1 MPTNTNG
8 VLRLRPRINITR
20 GYAGNEPHSITRSEA
35 LDSSAIDGSTSAKSI
50 YSGQPIAFN
59 GATGLWEPITY
70 ATDAAANART
80 AVSAVHFAFHDW
92 NDTDVQSCDKLL
104 GFSVLGKFEI
114 ETPWVDITTGTDL
127 AVGDAVGIKVQT
139 QADST
144 ATAILAKVDYTNAT
158 SHNTTPQI
166 GIVTEIRDLG
176 VGGHTA
182 GTYGTKYSGNAR
194 GGVATTSGTIPED
207 STADS
212 WNSGDS
218 SLAMKIVKF
227 VTQI

>member
-8 VLRLRPRINITR
+8 VLRLRPRINVTR
-20 GYAGNEPHSITRSEA
+20 GYAGNEPHSITRSES
-35 LDSSAIDGSTSAKSI
+35 LDSSAIDGTTSAKSI

-70 ATDAAANART
+70 VADALSGNT
-80 AVSAVHFAFHDW
+80 PLSQVHFAFHDW

-114 ETPWVDITTGTDL
+114 ETPWVDVGSL
-127 AVGDAVGIKVQT
+127 AVGNALGIKLQT
-139 QADST
+139 QADGSDT
-144 ATAILAKVDYTNAT
+144 AVLAKVDYTAGND
-158 SHNTTPQI
+158 HNTTQQI

-194 GGVATTSGTIPED
+194 GGVATASGGTIPEG
-207 STADS
+207 STADDWTDGS
-212 WNSGDS
+212 A
-218 SLAMKIVKF
+218 LAMKIVKF

>member
-8 VLRLRPRINITR
+8 VLRLRPRINVTR

-50 YSGQPIAFN
+50 YSGQPIVFN
-59 GATGLWEPITY
+59 GTTGLWEPMTY
-70 ATDAAANART
+70 ASNGAH
-80 AVSAVHFAFHDW
+80 SALSQVHFAFHDW

-114 ETPWVDITTGTDL
+114 ETPWVDVGSL
-127 AVGDAVGIKVQT
+127 AVGNAIGIKKQT
-139 QADST
+139 QTDGSDT
-144 ATAILAKVDYTNAT
+144 AVLAKVDYTTSA
-158 SHNTTPQI
+158 SHNTTQQI

-194 GGVATTSGTIPED
+194 GGVATASGGTIPED
-207 STADS
+207 STADDWTDGS
-212 WNSGDS
+212 AA
-218 SLAMKIVKF
+218 AMKIVKF

>member
-8 VLRLRPRINITR
+8 VLRLRPRINVTR

-50 YSGQPIAFN
+50 YSGQPIVFN
-59 GATGLWEPITY
+59 GTTGLWEPMTY
-70 ATDAAANART
+70 AVDGSH
-80 AVSAVHFAFHDW
+80 SALSQVHFAFHDW

-114 ETPWVDITTGTDL
+114 ETPWVDVGSL
-127 AVGDAVGIKVQT
+127 AVGNAIGIMKQT
-139 QADST
+139 QTDGSDT
-144 ATAILAKVDYTNAT
+144 AVLAKVDYTNAG
-158 SHNTTPQI
+158 SHNTTQQI

-194 GGVATTSGTIPED
+194 GGVAGTIPED
-207 STADS
+207 STADDWTDGS
-212 WNSGDS
+212 AA
-218 SLAMKIVKF
+218 AMKIVKF